1 MGDLKERFDESI
13 ASQQGRDVRWL
24 KLEELVAELHE
35 EGHDFNVQ
43 QGRVVQGQ
51 LERSGH
57 TNVGLD
63 FTEHL
68 SLGILGD
75 THLGSRFEQLSAL
88 KDFYRQC
95 DDHNDGKG
103 VHAFIHGGDFVQ
115 GTPKMHRGMEHEVHL
130 LSAEGQVGY
139 SAEVY
144 PRSRHGTITYAIS
157 GNHDDSWL
165 NESGSNVIRQ
175 IGRIRD
181 DIKYIGRDAQYL
193 SLQAPDGERELRIY
207 TVHPAGGA
215 SYAKSYKPQKITEAI
230 PIREGTQVAC
240 IHHYHTYGVFE
251 VQETVAMMVPCFQGQ
266 YPYLVRLHLYPSIGG
281 IILDVDFDGKR
292 VRRMTHTYINYP
304 ELSDDFDLEVSSRW
318 QRPELP

>member
-1 MGDLKERFDESI
+1 MSKFKDRIQEQEAAERHV
-13 ASQQGRDVRWL
+13 DVRWVQI
-24 KLEELVAELHE
+24 EELAKSLHAD
-35 EGHDFNVQ
+35 GHDFTVQ
-43 QGRVVQGQ
+43 HGQ
-51 LERSGH
+51 VKKGLLERMGH
-57 TNVGLD
+57 RNIGLD

-75 THLGSRFEQLSAL
+75 THLGSRFEQLTAL
-88 KDFYRQC
+88 QDFYKQC

-103 VHAFIHGGDFVQ
+103 VDAFIHGGDFVQ

-130 LSAEGQVGY
+130 LSAEGQIGY

-144 PRSRHGTITYAIS
+144 PRSRHGTKTYAIS

-165 NESGSNVIRQ
+165 NESGINVIRQ
-175 IGRIRD
+175 VGIRRD
-181 DIKYIGRDAQYL
+181 DIVYIGRDAQYL
-193 SLQAPDGERELRIY
+193 SLKSGERELRLY
-207 TVHPAGGA
+207 TVHPAGGQ

-240 IHHYHTYGVFE
+240 ISHYHTYGVFE
-251 VQETVAMMVPCFQGQ
+251 VQETLAMMVPCFQGQ

-281 IILDVDFDGKR
+281 IILDVDFDENR

-304 ELSDDFDLEVSSRW
+304 ELADDFDLEVSTRW